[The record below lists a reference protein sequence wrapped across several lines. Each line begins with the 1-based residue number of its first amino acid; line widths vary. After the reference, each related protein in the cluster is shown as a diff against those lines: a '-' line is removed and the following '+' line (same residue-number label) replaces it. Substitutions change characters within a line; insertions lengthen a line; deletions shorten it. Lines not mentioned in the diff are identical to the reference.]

1 MKTIF
6 RRTLLW
12 PWVAGAILL
21 ALLMAVW
28 LWPKIAEHYTSIQ
41 LRSTLSQTANSLTP
55 ALSAIG
61 FTVESPR
68 ASMCIHPT
76 GRSIWL
82 ATIECQDFAIV
93 KPKQSLAKTQA
104 SYTAGAIQFTT
115 HLKDQGWTI
124 SDASLDP
131 NAFGPSGIIFT
142 KTIGANA
149 CWLRVSFG
157 IAPGAFECDRNV
169 KVPVLPLPYYY
180 EYYGG
185 G

>member
-1 MKTIF
+1 MALAQGS
-6 RRTLLW
+6 RTLHLHSATID
-12 PWVAGAILL
+12 P
-21 ALLMAVW
+21 
-28 LWPKIAEHYTSIQ
+28 
-41 LRSTLSQTANSLTP
+41 LSNGQFAHP
-55 ALSAIG
+55 GFIG
-61 FTVESPR
+61 YRLYGRVPSSF
-68 ASMCIHPT
+68 MCIHPT

-157 IAPGAFECDRNV
+157 IAPGAFECNRNV